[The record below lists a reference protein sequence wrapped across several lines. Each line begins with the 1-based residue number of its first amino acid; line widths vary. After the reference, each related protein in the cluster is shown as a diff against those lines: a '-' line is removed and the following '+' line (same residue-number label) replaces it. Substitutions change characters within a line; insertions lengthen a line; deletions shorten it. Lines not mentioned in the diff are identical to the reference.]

1 MLLCS
6 KINKSL
12 IINSVFYAYADPK
25 KFFTTGEKAL
35 WRNCAKWNDEDEN
48 PEWITLPGPADWW
61 PENIDDTGFYF
72 SDVKSGHF
80 EAYKM
85 IHEKDMPDEYEMIFP
100 SENELVLME
109 KSSITEMTLKA
120 FLNL

>member
-1 MLLCS
+1 M
-6 KINKSL
+6 
-12 IINSVFYAYADPK
+12 FYAYADPK

-35 WRNCAKWNDEDEN
+35 WRNCAKWYNEDEN